1 MATSITG
8 FNTQTRRDG
17 QDIWHFDV
25 DREGVVTPFDFTLG
39 ELINA
44 MEIQSLTA
52 RFRGAELQLWKK
64 QGADDT
70 VLDPIRDKIAKAQN
84 NLAELRFGA
93 NIIGAA

>member
-8 FNTQTRRDG
+8 FNTNAQRDG

-25 DREGVVTPFDFTLG
+25 DREGVVKPFDFTLM
-39 ELINA
+39 EMIEA
-44 MEIQSLTA
+44 MEIQVLTT
-52 RFRGAELQLWKK
+52 RFRGAELHLRRK

-84 NLAELRFGA
+84 NLAELRIGA
-93 NIIGAA
+93 NIIGDA